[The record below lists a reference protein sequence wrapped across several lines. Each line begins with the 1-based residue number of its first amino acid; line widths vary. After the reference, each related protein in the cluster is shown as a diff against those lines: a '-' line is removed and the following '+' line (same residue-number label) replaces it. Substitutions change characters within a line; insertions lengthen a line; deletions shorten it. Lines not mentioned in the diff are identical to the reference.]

1 MFERSGLIQIPVRA
15 MSDQGLSELRE
26 TAGTKRSITE
36 GGLPELVGSG
46 ADAAR
51 EIRTS
56 ILIDAD
62 DVMSR
67 LRSDEI
73 ITEAQVD
80 TDITSP
86 RQVNPGQVHS
96 AEAALNRLRGNTD
109 AAWWLAQEGRTA
121 GEIIAEMMQELI
133 R

>member
-1 MFERSGLIQIPVRA
+1 MFKSGARLLPVRA
-15 MSDQGLSELRE
+15 MSDQGLSDLRE

-73 ITEAQVD
+73 ITEAQSD

-86 RQVNPGQVHS
+86 RQVSPSQVHA

-109 AAWWLAQEGRTA
+109 AAWWLAQEARSA
-121 GEIIAEMMQELI
+121 GDIIAEMMLEPTG
-133 R
+133 